1 MRKICIFLE
10 FLKEIFNS
18 IYDVKSL
25 VMWAGYVGLFAI
37 IFAETGLLVGFFLP
51 GDSLLVT
58 AGLFA
63 ATGELNILYLNLLL
77 IPAAII
83 GNSVGYWIGY
93 KSGPRLF
100 KREQS
105 LLFRKDYLVKTH
117 VFYEK
122 HGASTMIITRFMPI
136 LRTFAPIVG
145 GMGRMNYK
153 KFTYYNIIG
162 AVTWIVSMT
171 LIGFF
176 LGRTIP
182 NIDKHIEK
190 VIIAVV
196 FLSLLP
202 AIIKYLKHKFSRKHA
217 AEKI

>member
-1 MRKICIFLE
+1 MD

-77 IPAAII
+77 IPAAVL
-83 GNSVGYWIGY
+83 GNSAGYWIGY

-105 LLFRKDYLVKTH
+105 LLFRKDYLIKTKL
-117 VFYEK
+117 FYEK

-145 GMGRMNYK
+145 GIGQMGYK
-153 KFTYYNIIG
+153 KFTYYNVIG
-162 AVTWIVSMT
+162 AIGWIISMT

-190 VIIAVV
+190 VIVVVV
-196 FLSLLP
+196 FISLLP
-202 AIIKYLKHKFSRKHA
+202 AIIKYLKHKFSKHKP
-217 AEKI
+217 AEEV

>member
-1 MRKICIFLE
+1 
-10 FLKEIFNS
+10 
-18 IYDVKSL
+18 
-25 VMWAGYVGLFAI
+25 MWAGYIGLVAI

-77 IPAAII
+77 IPAAIL
-83 GNSVGYWIGY
+83 GNSAGYWIGY

-105 LLFRKDYLVKTH
+105 LLFRKDYLIKTKL
-117 VFYEK
+117 FYEK

-145 GMGRMNYK
+145 GIGQMDKK
-153 KFTYYNIIG
+153 KFTMYNIVG
-162 AVTWIVSMT
+162 AVLWIISMT
-171 LIGFF
+171 LIGYF

-190 VIIAVV
+190 VIIIVV

-202 AIIKYLKHKFSRKHA
+202 AIIKYIRSRFASKHA
-217 AEKI
+217 AEKA